1 MSAQTNWF
9 IANTAS
15 DTKPSSSASTA
26 AVSSNHTPARSTDS
40 HRGRMAGSADRGA
53 PSASFDP
60 AVFPGAFPDASP
72 GASTGAPRLGNCL
85 AAKASTATKV
95 SAASACAAP
104 VQARLISSVAA
115 VREVNQ
121 PSIAAAASVCGNQ
134 ASRAAVSS
142 GAGSRRHEGLR
153 GISAAAPRPA
163 TKPPNQTM
171 ASTVSSQP
179 ASTGA
184 TGSVAPSVSIRPW
197 TIRPGRSVRSV
208 TRLTA

>member
-26 AVSSNHTPARSTDS
+26 AVSSNHTPARSTDNQS
-40 HRGRMAGSADRGA
+40 GRRAGSADRGE
-53 PSASFDP
+53 PSASFDS
-60 AVFPGAFPDASP
+60 AVFPAALP
-72 GASTGAPRLGNCL
+72 GASPLAPRRGSCL
-85 AAKASTATKV
+85 TARASTATKV
-95 SAASACAAP
+95 SAANACAAP

-115 VREVNQ
+115 VRDVNQ

-153 GISAAAPRPA
+153 GISAATPRPA

-184 TGSVAPSVSIRPW
+184 TGAVAPSVSIRPW